1 MSRSD
6 SYSGEH
12 TKYPPLI
19 SCLTWGNVWT
29 MLEVFPDGLAVCRHN
44 TGNKTSS
51 SSIIQLV
58 SQPRLPFWF
67 YLGYLTFNLTK
78 IFPTTR
84 MSNCFLMSM
93 SAKQIIRLNY
103 YSLFIIHVHKT
114 NKVGN
119 NSNCSNNTA
128 NSWLEGHAHLP
139 NEMTTI
145 TTTETETILT
155 SPDHWLFDIWCSG
168 VGWNF
173 QNELILSHLDSVQE
187 MRPTGVTGQSI
198 VEVIMKK
205 NEMHVMLNHK
215 WSKKN
220 KNQSACIYNKAQ
232 TRTTSDE
239 CNGC

>member
-67 YLGYLTFNLTK
+67 YLGYLTFNSTK

-103 YSLFIIHVHKT
+103 YSLF
-114 NKVGN
+114 
-119 NSNCSNNTA
+119 
-128 NSWLEGHAHLP
+128 
-139 NEMTTI
+139 MTTGKTSKWA
-145 TTTETETILT
+145 TTATAATTQLIPGWGGSRT
-155 SPDHWLFDIWCSG
+155 STKRNDHNHSDRDRDNLDISCSLA
-168 VGWNF
+168 VWY
-173 QNELILSHLDSVQE
+173 LV
-187 MRPTGVTGQSI
+187 
-198 VEVIMKK
+198 
-205 NEMHVMLNHK
+205 
-215 WSKKN
+215 
-220 KNQSACIYNKAQ
+220 
-232 TRTTSDE
+232 
-239 CNGC
+239 